1 MASTWLL
8 CSYRL
13 PREPTRLRL
22 AVWRRLKRIGAINLH
37 DGLWILPHTPQAQE
51 DLEWLGEEI
60 EERKGSVLLF
70 EAVSLPGGQDDQVV
84 AQFRNQSALG
94 YASLTAAANR
104 LATARKLSPRSSL
117 KSLGEL
123 QRELG
128 REKRR
133 DYFKVPGGRLAE
145 AAVREAAAAVSGRLA
160 TRKSPRRS
168 HALGHPAKVPH

>member
-1 MASTWLL
+1 MAATWLL

-22 AVWRRLKRIGAINLH
+22 AVWRRLKRIGAITLH

-60 EERKGSVLLF
+60 EERKGSVQLF
-70 EAVSLPGGQDDQVV
+70 EAESLPGGQDGQIV
-84 AQFRNQSALG
+84 AQFRSQSELG

-104 LATARKLSPRSSL
+104 LTTARKRSPRSTL
-117 KSLGEL
+117 KSITEL

-133 DYFKVPGGRLAE
+133 DYFKVPEGRLAE
-145 AAVREAAAAVSGRLA
+145 AAIREAAAAVSARLA
-160 TRKSPRRS
+160 TKKSPRRS
-168 HALGHPAKVPH
+168 HALGHSAKVPH